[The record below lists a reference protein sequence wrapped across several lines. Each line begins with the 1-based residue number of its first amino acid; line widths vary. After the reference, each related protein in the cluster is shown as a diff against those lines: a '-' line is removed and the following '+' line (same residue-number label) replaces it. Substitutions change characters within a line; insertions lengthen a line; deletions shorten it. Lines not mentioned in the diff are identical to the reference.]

1 MGSAP
6 VRRAAPRRCGCPT
19 AARTR
24 RSPITPSIAEFLT
37 TWSFDPVAAAAIA
50 IGAVLY
56 GWGLGAVA
64 RRGGSWPAWRAWCFY
79 LLGLGSFV
87 WVQFGFLG
95 TWSHDLRWAFTTR
108 IALLIFLV
116 PMMVALGAPIGL
128 MRAAFGPRGVEV
140 LEAVLRSRPLR
151 LMGNAIFAPLVPFF
165 GFLIFLT
172 PLAAPL
178 RLDPGWSV
186 AITLLVPFAGLLIT
200 LPIVEDTHNR
210 SSTFIIFEFLLAL
223 VELLL
228 DAIPGILLRL
238 NGSVLDGVA
247 AATHTVAGAALP
259 HWFPAPLHDQH
270 LSGDFLWF
278 LAEIADLPVI
288 IALFTRWSR
297 VDRRDAK
304 QVDDLS
310 DEEYEAAVRAHL
322 GQS

>member
-1 MGSAP
+1 MLVEVHAP
-6 VRRAAPRRCGCPT
+6 RETPRAATTQRRKST
-19 AARTR
+19 A
-24 RSPITPSIAEFLT
+24 TPSIAEFLS

-50 IGAVLY
+50 VGAVLY
-56 GWGLGAVA
+56 GWGLVTLR
-64 RRGGSWPAWRAWCFY
+64 RRGESWPAWRAWCFY

-87 WVQFGFLG
+87 WIQFGFLG

-108 IALLIFLV
+108 IALLVFLV
-116 PMMVALGAPIGL
+116 PMMVALGTPIAL
-128 MRAAFGPRGVEV
+128 MRRAFSPRGQAV
-140 LEAVLRSRPLR
+140 LAAVLRSWPLR
-151 LMGNAIFAPLVPFF
+151 LMGNAIFAPLVPLV
-165 GFLIFLT
+165 GFLFFLT
-172 PLAAPL
+172 PAAGAL

-186 AITLLVPFAGLLIT
+186 AITLFVPFIGLLMT
-200 LPIVEDTHNR
+200 LPIVEDTHSR
-210 SSTFIIFEFLLAL
+210 SSTFIIYEFLLAL

-278 LAEIADLPVI
+278 LAEAADVPVL

-304 QVDDLS
+304 KIDDLS

-322 GQS
+322 EQR